1 MGISAAVAVVGIGIQ
16 AFGTSQQMSAQKKMA
31 DATTQEIQGQQQVQ
45 ALQMQQQTLEA
56 RRKQLE
62 VVRTQQRT
70 RALALSTANSQGA
83 RLGSGLQGGYG
94 QIQGASD
101 VSAVSI
107 NQNQQLSG
115 EQYGAMQDINSAKIR
130 YASAGAQ
137 NAFGAGLMSLGGGL
151 VTNSG
156 TYGSVGSNFGAK
168 FGQTWKA

>member
-1 MGISAAVAVVGIGIQ
+1 MGISAAVAVVGIGVQ
-16 AFGTSQQMSAQKKMA
+16 AYGASQQMDAQKKMA
-31 DATTQEIQGQQQVQ
+31 AATQQEVAGQQQVQ
-45 ALQMQQQTLEA
+45 ALQLQQQTLEA

-70 RALALSTANSQGA
+70 RALALSTANAQGA
-83 RLGSGLQGGYG
+83 KLGSGLQGGYG

-101 VSAVSI
+101 VSAVGI
-107 NQNQQLSG
+107 NQNMQLG
-115 EQYGAMQDINSAKIR
+115 QEQYGAMQDINSAKIR

-137 NAFGAGLMSLGGGL
+137 NSFGAGLMSLGGGL

-156 TYGSVGSNFGAK
+156 TFGSVGSNLGAK